1 MTPANPTYK
10 LLQSSPPFEPKV
22 VAAAYL
28 WSETLSLGLATNSLG
43 WWWVL
48 CCFQKVVTAKLE
60 PDDESYANHCHTNL
74 WISDPWTKVAG
85 RENPLLLLLDV

>member
-1 MTPANPTYK
+1 
-10 LLQSSPPFEPKV
+10 
-22 VAAAYL
+22 
-28 WSETLSLGLATNSLG
+28 
-43 WWWVL
+43 
-48 CCFQKVVTAKLE
+48 VVTAKLE